1 MREQSLDLLNTSTN
15 DSLKIKFPNSLII
28 CTFVIE

>member
-1 MREQSLDLLNTSTN
+1 MREQNLDLLNTSSN
-15 DSLKIKFPNSLII
+15 YSLEIKFPNSLII

>member
-1 MREQSLDLLNTSTN
+1 MREQNLDLLNTSTN
-15 DSLKIKFPNSLII
+15 DSLEIKFPNSLII